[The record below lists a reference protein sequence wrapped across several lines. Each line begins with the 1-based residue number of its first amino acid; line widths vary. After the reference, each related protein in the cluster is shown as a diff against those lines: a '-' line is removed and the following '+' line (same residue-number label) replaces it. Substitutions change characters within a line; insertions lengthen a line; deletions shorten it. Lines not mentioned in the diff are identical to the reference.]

1 MEQEVNAN
9 VAKVETEKVK
19 PITKVKAK
27 KRRSIVKQNK
37 PIGVNV
43 FFTPNKNQFEIDKV
57 TLSISGKKQ
66 EIQGFKTSL
75 VDLTKLDGLNPEIA
89 KLFSNLKLS
98 DKHQLCFKNNL
109 NLGINPKESMF
120 FKGVLFGHYQRDGA
134 LSLVIRPF
142 VSNLAELSDK
152 HKVNIFFDAR
162 NKFYRAMVAD
172 YKPFVAFFNEALRSI
187 G

>member
-1 MEQEVNAN
+1 M
-9 VAKVETEKVK
+9 TEKDLSMAKAEEEVK
-19 PITKVKAK
+19 PIKPVIKAK
-27 KRRSIVKQNK
+27 KRIIVKPVK
-37 PIGVNV
+37 PAGVNV

-66 EIQGFKTSL
+66 EIQGFKSSL
-75 VDLTKLDGLNPEIA
+75 IDLTKLDGLNEEIA
-89 KLFSNLKLS
+89 KLFTNLKLS
-98 DKHQLCFKNNL
+98 DKYQIAFKNNL
-109 NLGINPKESMF
+109 NLGINPKGSMF
-120 FKGVLFGHYQRDGA
+120 FKQVLFGHYQRDGA

-142 VSNLAELSDK
+142 ISNLPELSNK